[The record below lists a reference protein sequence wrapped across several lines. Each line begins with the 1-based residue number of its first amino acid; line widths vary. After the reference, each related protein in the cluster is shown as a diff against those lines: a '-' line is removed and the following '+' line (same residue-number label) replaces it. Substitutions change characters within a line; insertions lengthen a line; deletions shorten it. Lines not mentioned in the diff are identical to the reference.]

1 MEHVILVYKYNA
13 ALNNHLKTKWINSP
27 CSIYWRLVLGQ
38 IFINDT
44 NRMKNKKYYTVGTV
58 PKYTRKITERN
69 TIDSLTQY
77 MTAHFPGIVE
87 VL

>member
-1 MEHVILVYKYNA
+1 
-13 ALNNHLKTKWINSP
+13 
-27 CSIYWRLVLGQ
+27 
-38 IFINDT
+38 
-44 NRMKNKKYYTVGTV
+44 MKNKKYYTVGTV
-58 PKYTRKITERN
+58 PKYTRKIIERN